1 MSFVLGLVGSFV
13 GVILVILVIAL
24 VIYIK
29 IKKILN
35 EHGVKRIRDIKR
47 QADDAII
54 DISNTPKSV
63 NGMTSLV
70 EPQILSDFPD
80 FNKELVFAKIE
91 SNLRMIFNS
100 IENLQIT
107 KNNDLELIND
117 KLKEEIDDLKE
128 RNVKIRY
135 DNVVFHRHALKRYQK
150 NDGIATVTTSSTL
163 EYDYHDSRNKKDS
176 SLKTQTRYTCKFIY
190 VYDVE
195 KIPKN
200 SNKQVFIINCPNCGA
215 PLTSLESGGCVYC
228 GSHIEEINLKT
239 WKMSSFSDDY
249 NNIEK

>member
-117 KLKEEIDDLKE
+117 KLKEEI
-128 RNVKIRY
+128 
-135 DNVVFHRHALKRYQK
+135 
-150 NDGIATVTTSSTL
+150 
-163 EYDYHDSRNKKDS
+163 
-176 SLKTQTRYTCKFIY
+176 
-190 VYDVE
+190 E
-195 KIPKN
+195 K
-200 SNKQVFIINCPNCGA
+200 
-215 PLTSLESGGCVYC
+215 
-228 GSHIEEINLKT
+228 
-239 WKMSSFSDDY
+239 
-249 NNIEK
+249 